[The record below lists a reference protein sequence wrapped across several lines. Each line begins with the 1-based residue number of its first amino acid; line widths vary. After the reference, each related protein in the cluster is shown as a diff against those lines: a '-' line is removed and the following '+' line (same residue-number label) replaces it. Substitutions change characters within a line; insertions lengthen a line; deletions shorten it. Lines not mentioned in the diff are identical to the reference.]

1 MERHLETPLT
11 LATVAERSGVSARQ
25 LQRLFEQELGATPRH
40 WYLRLRL
47 ERARQLLAE
56 TDLDIL
62 SVGLACG
69 FTSASSFSRAFR
81 QHFAKTP
88 RQIREE

>member
-1 MERHLETPLT
+1 MR
-11 LATVAERSGVSARQ
+11 AT
-25 LQRLFEQELGATPRH
+25 RLVCVR
-40 WYLRLRL
+40 YLFTG
-47 ERARQLLAE
+47 

-81 QHFAKTP
+81 QHFGKTP
-88 RQIREE
+88 RQVREG